1 MITNF
6 NNDSITKIVDQILNY
21 DETSLHYSSENP
33 LGQLNQLI
41 INEITFDKKII
52 ESEYLIEKKLTKI
65 SKQIF
70 SHLNNNK
77 NRSKFIENIHILHSK
92 DIIYLDDIT
101 TPETLE
107 NIIENKKNEEKFGSR
122 FNRSNTLSLLFYFLF
137 KKRRQFTI
145 QLLFHLQKPINSQ
158 EIDDLIIKTVDQIL
172 NYNNETNQYLLSQ
185 NPLTQLNELITNKI
199 NLHATRD
206 NLKHR
211 TKKIL
216 TETLKQIFS
225 HLNNNKN
232 RSKFINNIS
241 KLHSKEIT
249 YLDNSLI
256 QEIIQETKSVGNLK
270 IIKLKTIAIFSSI
283 MLISMIFI
291 FKYINIKNFNI
302 IALSFVFPLLSN
314 PILFFNIIRNIRK
327 KLNFDL
333 QLLSHLQEQPQSQ
346 KNTLSTL

>member
-107 NIIENKKNEEKFGSR
+107 NIIKNKKNEEKS
-122 FNRSNTLSLLFYFLF
+122 LSLLFYFLF

-145 QLLFHLQKPINSQ
+145 QLLFHLQQPINSQ

-199 NLHATRD
+199 NLHATKD

-270 IIKLKTIAIFSSI
+270 IIEWKTIAIFSSI

-291 FKYINIKNFNI
+291 FKYLNIKNFNI
-302 IALSFVFPLLSN
+302 IALSFVFPLLST

-346 KNTLSTL
+346 KNTLRDRCITNLF

>member
-21 DETSLHYSSENP
+21 DETSLNFSSENP

-107 NIIENKKNEEKFGSR
+107 NIIKNKKNEEKS
-122 FNRSNTLSLLFYFLF
+122 LSLLFYFLF

-199 NLHATRD
+199 NLHATKD

-270 IIKLKTIAIFSSI
+270 IIELKTIAILSPI

-302 IALSFVFPLLSN
+302 IALIILVFPLLSSS
-314 PILFFNIIRNIRK
+314 IVFFDIIRNIRK

-333 QLLSHLQEQPQSQ
+333 QLLFHLQEQPQSQ
-346 KNTLSTL
+346 KNTSSTL